1 MEHIYVCNFG
11 AGLKKWW
18 CMCNRGN
25 TQFGA
30 IENNFYFFEL
40 EFDLTPSKGEVVET
54 AHTHGMDYYCS
65 SSAPIVER
73 PPMPPSPKSP
83 KSKSPLPAS
92 SSSKIVGSRKK
103 ANTTPHCRKVGR
115 PFLLITLLLLLFEGL
130 RPQRSFSK
138 YESGP
143 VFGPP
148 PFLKGY
154 YLFVGIGVTTRSI
167 TCFSNFL

>member
-1 MEHIYVCNFG
+1 MNQAILSKKKFALGNVNFFHI
-11 AGLKKWW
+11 LKQLVKKIN
-18 CMCNRGN
+18 C
-25 TQFGA
+25 
-30 IENNFYFFEL
+30 YFFEL
-40 EFDLTPSKGEVVET
+40 GFDLTPSKGEVVET

-103 ANTTPHCRKVGR
+103 ANTMPHCRKVGR
-115 PFLLITLLLLLFEGL
+115 PFLLITLLLLLFESL

-143 VFGPP
+143 VFGPDLH
-148 PFLKGY
+148 F
-154 YLFVGIGVTTRSI
+154 
-167 TCFSNFL
+167 